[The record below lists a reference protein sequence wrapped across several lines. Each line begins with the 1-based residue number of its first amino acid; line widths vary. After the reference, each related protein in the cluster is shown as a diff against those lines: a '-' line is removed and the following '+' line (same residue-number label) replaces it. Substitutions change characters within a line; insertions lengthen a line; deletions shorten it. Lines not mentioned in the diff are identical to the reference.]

1 MENTDIERTEQEP
14 AKKKN
19 APDDFPGKVKDFFK
33 KITKNS
39 VVLTILALLVGGLV
53 GFGLVNLGFEIYTSQ
68 EEVFS
73 TQEMSIALSKK
84 FHKQADANYDAVYVS
99 GDVEIIALRD
109 SFKELNSD
117 DMTATEYADF
127 IRLLKH
133 PKADEVKSEGG
144 LTYFAYSK
152 ETEDG
157 EKYSYTVY
165 SYKSDEAYWHIYF
178 IVEDDEVKRYA
189 DDITEWA
196 KSVSFE

>member
-1 MENTDIERTEQEP
+1 MENKDIERTEKEP
-14 AKKKN
+14 IEEKKD
-19 APDDFPGKVKDFFK
+19 PVGFSLKVKEIIK

-39 VVLTILALLVGGLV
+39 VVLTIIALLIGGLV

-73 TQEMSIALSKK
+73 TQEMSITLSKK
-84 FHKQADANYDAVYVS
+84 FHKQADSNYDAVYVS

-109 SFKELNSD
+109 SFKKLGSD

-127 IRLLKH
+127 IRLLNH

-144 LTYFAYSK
+144 LTYFAYTN
-152 ETEDG
+152 EE
-157 EKYSYTVY
+157 YRYLVY
-165 SYKSDEAYWHIYF
+165 CFKSDEAYWHIYF
-178 IVEDDEVKRYA
+178 IVDDDEVKRYA
-189 DDITEWA
+189 DHITEWA